1 MTISIITTLGPE
13 RVEIV
18 VVNLIMYCVPGLSVF
33 SFNARAWLEIPGNV
47 KNAIYQL
54 IQIMHNQKEKHTR
67 YFRDDG
73 PTICCF

>member
-47 KNAIYQL
+47 
-54 IQIMHNQKEKHTR
+54 
-67 YFRDDG
+67 
-73 PTICCF
+73 